1 MSRRVNLRK
10 MLKKTSLTITE
21 MALLRR
27 ELLFLDRTIY
37 KIQHRRSKVELKLL
51 VNSGGTNNSYR
62 TLDRY

>member
-27 ELLFLDRTIY
+27 ELLFLDRMIY